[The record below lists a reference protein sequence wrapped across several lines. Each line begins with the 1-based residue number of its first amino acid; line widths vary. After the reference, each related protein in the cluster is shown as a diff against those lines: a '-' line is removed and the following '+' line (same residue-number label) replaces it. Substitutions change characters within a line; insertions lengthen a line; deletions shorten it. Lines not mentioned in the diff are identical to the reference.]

1 MVRQPVNT
9 PILTVLRAN
18 ADAAEVPESR
28 HHPQDAGREA
38 PMHGSHGTI
47 LPRFIA
53 SRSLGVPSVVT
64 LAIMLCVGSTAV
76 AQSAPSPQSAPPAS
90 AQQAPP
96 PSNPATPPPASPEA
110 TPPTPATGE
119 ASASPGQAA
128 PAAPTEESPA
138 LEAPV
143 AEPVEP
149 SVPVEQPPV
158 PTIEITPHGT
168 VTLQAQGMDI
178 VTLLE
183 LFSIKTQRN
192 IVASEGVKGKVT
204 VNLFDVPF
212 DAALQA
218 VLEVRGFASRQ
229 EGDFI
234 LVYTKKELAEIDAE
248 RRQMVSRVFSLEF
261 LGAQD
266 AEAFAKPLLSAKGTM
281 TVRGTVPRGMQ
292 PDFDDIGAD
301 DFALEAKL
309 LVFDFVENVDR
320 IAQLIE
326 KLDVAPKQV
335 RVECMVI
342 ETAIDDASAYGLD
355 IAAAGS
361 VDFGSVLNG
370 PESIVDSLIGGPD
383 DFEGAVYPDQSQS
396 GTVRNFQA
404 PPSTSPNFQVG
415 ILGNHVSAFLQILD
429 QVSDSN
435 VLARPSV
442 TCLNRQRARV
452 NVGERVA
459 YLSTTVND
467 NVSVQTVEFL
477 DVGIQLMFRPF
488 ITDDGMI
495 RLELSPSVSDYKLQT
510 LKYDGAD
517 YQVPNEF
524 KQEVKTNVRVRD
536 GQTVVLGGLFRETII
551 SNRRQTPYVSDIPV
565 LGDALTGQDDIVR
578 KSEILFLVTPTLM
591 GDEKA
596 SAEGRAALQFTE
608 SVRVGARQG
617 LLPFTREQLVFNHQ
631 IKAEEALRNGDAAKA
646 LHHAESAL
654 RQDSVLP
661 AMMRIREG
669 AAIAVPGGWR
679 EQMDLLLQDTAI
691 PQLHAQPSP
700 QQSAPSTAPTT
711 PANGGTP

>member
-1 MVRQPVNT
+1 
-9 PILTVLRAN
+9 
-18 ADAAEVPESR
+18 
-28 HHPQDAGREA
+28 
-38 PMHGSHGTI
+38 MHGTRRTTS
-47 LPRFIA
+47 PRFIA
-53 SRSLGVPSVVT
+53 SRTLGAPT
-64 LAIMLCVGSTAV
+64 MITAAIALGACLAVHA
-76 AQSAPSPQSAPPAS
+76 
-90 AQQAPP
+90 QAP
-96 PSNPATPPPASPEA
+96 AAA
-110 TPPTPATGE
+110 PTNTN
-119 ASASPGQAA
+119 QAA
-128 PAAPTEESPA
+128 PAGSAAPASGQQPAAPPAAAGQAGAGTPAPDAPQQPSPDAAAAQPAPTGQAQGSPT
-138 LEAPV
+138 LEAPADEP
-143 AEPVEP
+143 AEPA
-149 SVPVEQPPV
+149 PP

-234 LVYTKKELAEIDAE
+234 LVYTKKELAELDAA
-248 RRQMVSRVFSLEF
+248 RRQMVSRVFSLEY

-266 AEAFAKPLLSAKGTM
+266 AEAFAKPLMSEKGTM

-292 PDFDDIGAD
+292 PDFEDIGAD

-309 LVFDFVENVDR
+309 LVFDYVENVDR
-320 IAQLIE
+320 IAALIE

-335 RVECMVI
+335 RVECMVV

-361 VDFGSVLNG
+361 VDFGSVLDG

-383 DFEGAVYPDQSQS
+383 NFEGADYPDQSQS

-495 RLELSPSVSDYKLQT
+495 RLELSPSVSDYKLQNLT
-510 LKYDGAD
+510 YNGEE

-565 LGDALTGQDDIVR
+565 LGDALTGQDDIVK

-591 GDEKA
+591 GDEKS
-596 SAEGRAALQFTE
+596 SAEGRAALQFSE

-669 AAIAVPGGWR
+669 AAVGVPGGWR
-679 EQMDLLLQDTAI
+679 EQMDLILQDAAI
-691 PQLHAQPSP
+691 PQLHAEPP
-700 QQSAPSTAPTT
+700 QQPMPGTT
-711 PANGGTP
+711 PAPAKGATP

>member
-1 MVRQPVNT
+1 LNT
-9 PILTVLRAN
+9 PILTVRRAN

-28 HHPQDAGREA
+28 HRPQDAGREE
-38 PMHGSHGTI
+38 PMHGTRRTTS
-47 LPRFIA
+47 PRFIA
-53 SRSLGVPSVVT
+53 SRTQGAPTMITAAIVLSAC
-64 LAIMLCVGSTAV
+64 LAAH
-76 AQSAPSPQSAPPAS
+76 AQAPTAPPAANSNQVAPAGS
-90 AQQAPP
+90 APGA
-96 PSNPATPPPASPEA
+96 SGPPPA
-110 TPPTPATGE
+110 
-119 ASASPGQAA
+119 AA
-128 PAAPTEESPA
+128 PAGAPTQAPADQQQPSPDAAAAQPASMGAPTDSPA
-138 LEAPV
+138 LEAPG
-143 AEPVEP
+143 AEPSDP
-149 SVPVEQPPV
+149 APP

-234 LVYTKKELAEIDAE
+234 LVYTKKELADLDAAK
-248 RRQMVSRVFSLEF
+248 RQMVSRVFSLEF

-266 AEAFAKPLLSAKGTM
+266 AEAFAKPLLSEKGTM

-335 RVECMVI
+335 RVECMVV

-361 VDFGSVLNG
+361 VDFASVLDG

-383 DFEGAVYPDQSQS
+383 NFEGANYPDQSQS

-495 RLELSPSVSDYKLQT
+495 RLELSPSVSDYKLQNLT
-510 LKYDGAD
+510 YNGEE

-565 LGDALTGQDDIVR
+565 LGDALTGQDDIVK

-591 GDEKA
+591 GDEKS
-596 SAEGRAALQFTE
+596 SAEGRAALQFSE

-669 AAIAVPGGWR
+669 AAVGVPGGWR
-679 EQMDLLLQDTAI
+679 EQMDMILQDAAI
-691 PQLHAQPSP
+691 PQLHAEPP
-700 QQSAPSTAPTT
+700 QQPMPGTT
-711 PANGGTP
+711 PAPAKGATP

>member
-1 MVRQPVNT
+1 LTT
-9 PILTVLRAN
+9 PILTVRRAN

-28 HHPQDAGREA
+28 HRPQDAGREE
-38 PMHGSHGTI
+38 PMHGTRRTTS
-47 LPRFIA
+47 PRFIA
-53 SRSLGVPSVVT
+53 SRTLGAPT
-64 LAIMLCVGSTAV
+64 MITAAIALGACLAVHA
-76 AQSAPSPQSAPPAS
+76 
-90 AQQAPP
+90 QAP
-96 PSNPATPPPASPEA
+96 ATA
-110 TPPTPATGE
+110 PTNTN
-119 ASASPGQAA
+119 QAA
-128 PAAPTEESPA
+128 PAGSAAPAPGQQPAAAPAAAGQAGAATPAPDAPQQPSPDATAAQPAPTGQAQGSPT
-138 LEAPV
+138 LEAPADEP
-143 AEPVEP
+143 AEPA
-149 SVPVEQPPV
+149 PP

-234 LVYTKKELAEIDAE
+234 LVYTKKELAELDAA
-248 RRQMVSRVFSLEF
+248 RRQMVSRVFSLEY

-266 AEAFAKPLLSAKGTM
+266 AEAFAKPLMSEKGTM

-309 LVFDFVENVDR
+309 LVFDYVENVDR
-320 IAQLIE
+320 IAALIE
-326 KLDVAPKQV
+326 TLDVAPKQV
-335 RVECMVI
+335 RVECMVV

-361 VDFGSVLNG
+361 VDFGSVLDG

-383 DFEGAVYPDQSQS
+383 NFEGANYPDQSQS

-495 RLELSPSVSDYKLQT
+495 RLELSPSVSDYKLQNLT
-510 LKYDGAD
+510 YGGDE

-565 LGDALTGQDDIVR
+565 LGDALTGQDDIVK

-591 GDEKA
+591 GDEKS

-669 AAIAVPGGWR
+669 AAVGVPGGWR
-679 EQMDLLLQDTAI
+679 EQMDLILQDAAI
-691 PQLHAQPSP
+691 PQLHAEPP
-700 QQSAPSTAPTT
+700 QQSMPGAT
-711 PANGGTP
+711 PAPAKGATP

>member
-1 MVRQPVNT
+1 LNT
-9 PILTVLRAN
+9 PILTDRHAN

-28 HHPQDAGREA
+28 HRPQDAGREE
-38 PMHGSHGTI
+38 PMHGTRRTTS
-47 LPRFIA
+47 PRFIA
-53 SRSLGVPSVVT
+53 SRTHGAPAMITAAIVLSACCMAAHAQGGVGQP
-64 LAIMLCVGSTAV
+64 AG
-76 AQSAPSPQSAPPAS
+76 PAS
-90 AQQAPP
+90 
-96 PSNPATPPPASPEA
+96 
-110 TPPTPATGE
+110 
-119 ASASPGQAA
+119 QAA
-128 PAAPTEESPA
+128 PASQATPSQNPAASPAPPAAEQSPAAAATAPGTQDATSSGAAPAAQDSPA
-138 LEAPV
+138 LEAPA
-143 AEPVEP
+143 AEPAEAA
-149 SVPVEQPPV
+149 PP

-234 LVYTKKELAEIDAE
+234 LVYTKKELAELDAA

-266 AEAFAKPLLSAKGTM
+266 AEAFAKPLMSEKGTM

-335 RVECMVI
+335 RVECMVV

-361 VDFGSVLNG
+361 VDFASVLDG

-383 DFEGAVYPDQSQS
+383 NFEGADYPDQSQS

-495 RLELSPSVSDYKLQT
+495 RLELSPSVSDYKLQNLT
-510 LKYDGAD
+510 YNGEE

-565 LGDALTGQDDIVR
+565 LGDALTGQDDIVK

-591 GDEKA
+591 GDER
-596 SAEGRAALQFTE
+596 STAEGRAALQFTE

-669 AAIAVPGGWR
+669 AAVTVPGGWR
-679 EQMDLLLQDTAI
+679 EQMDLILQDTAI
-691 PQLHAQPSP
+691 PQLHAEPSP
-700 QQSAPSTAPTT
+700 QQFAPPAAPTT

>member
-1 MVRQPVNT
+1 
-9 PILTVLRAN
+9 
-18 ADAAEVPESR
+18 
-28 HHPQDAGREA
+28 
-38 PMHGSHGTI
+38 MHGTRRTTS
-47 LPRFIA
+47 PRFIA
-53 SRSLGVPSVVT
+53 SRTLGAPTMITAAIALGACLAVHAQVP
-64 LAIMLCVGSTAV
+64 AA
-76 AQSAPSPQSAPPAS
+76 APT
-90 AQQAPP
+90 
-96 PSNPATPPPASPEA
+96 NTN
-110 TPPTPATGE
+110 
-119 ASASPGQAA
+119 QAA
-128 PAAPTEESPA
+128 PAGSAAPAPGQQPAAAPAAAGQAGAATPAPDAPQQPSPDAAAAQPAPTGQAQGSPT
-138 LEAPV
+138 LEAPADEP
-143 AEPVEP
+143 AEPA
-149 SVPVEQPPV
+149 PP

-234 LVYTKKELAEIDAE
+234 LVYTKKELAELDAA
-248 RRQMVSRVFSLEF
+248 RRQMVSRVFSLEY

-266 AEAFAKPLLSAKGTM
+266 AEAFAKPLMSEKGTM

-292 PDFDDIGAD
+292 PDFEDIGAD

-309 LVFDFVENVDR
+309 LVFDYVENVDR
-320 IAQLIE
+320 IAALIE

-335 RVECMVI
+335 RVECMVV

-361 VDFGSVLNG
+361 VDFGSVLDG

-383 DFEGAVYPDQSQS
+383 NFEGADYPDQSQS

-495 RLELSPSVSDYKLQT
+495 RLELSPSVSDYKLQNLT
-510 LKYDGAD
+510 YNGEE

-565 LGDALTGQDDIVR
+565 LGDALTGQDDIVK

-591 GDEKA
+591 GDEKS
-596 SAEGRAALQFTE
+596 SAEGRAALQFSE

-669 AAIAVPGGWR
+669 AAVGVPGGWR
-679 EQMDLLLQDTAI
+679 EQMDMILQDAAI
-691 PQLHAQPSP
+691 PQLHAEPP
-700 QQSAPSTAPTT
+700 QQPMPGTT
-711 PANGGTP
+711 PAPAKGATP

>member
-1 MVRQPVNT
+1 
-9 PILTVLRAN
+9 
-18 ADAAEVPESR
+18 
-28 HHPQDAGREA
+28 
-38 PMHGSHGTI
+38 MHGTRRTTS
-47 LPRFIA
+47 PRFIA
-53 SRSLGVPSVVT
+53 TREQGAPAVIT
-64 LAIMLCVGSTAV
+64 AAIVLSACCFA
-76 AQSAPSPQSAPPAS
+76 AQAHGAAAPSPAAQGAPGTQVPPVAPAPPSTAPTTPDAPPA
-90 AQQAPP
+90 
-96 PSNPATPPPASPEA
+96 
-110 TPPTPATGE
+110 
-119 ASASPGQAA
+119 AA
-128 PAAPTEESPA
+128 PGAAPTQESPA
-138 LEAPV
+138 LEAPAAES
-143 AEPVEP
+143 AEPATP
-149 SVPVEQPPV
+149 

-234 LVYTKKELAEIDAE
+234 LVYTKKELAELDAA

-266 AEAFAKPLLSAKGTM
+266 AEAFAKPLLSEKGTM

-335 RVECMVI
+335 RVECMVV

-361 VDFGSVLNG
+361 VDFGSVLDG

-383 DFEGAVYPDQSQS
+383 NFEGANYPDQSQS

-495 RLELSPSVSDYKLQT
+495 RLELSPSVSDYKLQ
-510 LKYDGAD
+510 
-517 YQVPNEF
+517 N
-524 KQEVKTNVRVRD
+524 
-536 GQTVVLGGLFRETII
+536 
-551 SNRRQTPYVSDIPV
+551 
-565 LGDALTGQDDIVR
+565 LT
-578 KSEILFLVTPTLM
+578 
-591 GDEKA
+591 
-596 SAEGRAALQFTE
+596 
-608 SVRVGARQG
+608 
-617 LLPFTREQLVFNHQ
+617 
-631 IKAEEALRNGDAAKA
+631 
-646 LHHAESAL
+646 
-654 RQDSVLP
+654 
-661 AMMRIREG
+661 
-669 AAIAVPGGWR
+669 
-679 EQMDLLLQDTAI
+679 
-691 PQLHAQPSP
+691 
-700 QQSAPSTAPTT
+700 
-711 PANGGTP
+711 

>member
-1 MVRQPVNT
+1 LTT
-9 PILTVLRAN
+9 PILTVRRAN

-28 HHPQDAGREA
+28 HRPQDAGREE
-38 PMHGSHGTI
+38 PMHGTRRTTS
-47 LPRFIA
+47 PRFIA
-53 SRSLGVPSVVT
+53 SRTLGAPT
-64 LAIMLCVGSTAV
+64 MITAAIALGACLAVHA
-76 AQSAPSPQSAPPAS
+76 
-90 AQQAPP
+90 QAP
-96 PSNPATPPPASPEA
+96 AAA
-110 TPPTPATGE
+110 PTNTN
-119 ASASPGQAA
+119 QAA
-128 PAAPTEESPA
+128 PAGSAAPASGQQPAAPPAAAGQAGAGTPAPDAPQQPSPDAAAAQPAPTGQAQGSPT
-138 LEAPV
+138 LEAPADEP
-143 AEPVEP
+143 AEPA
-149 SVPVEQPPV
+149 PP

-234 LVYTKKELAEIDAE
+234 LVYTKKELAELDAA
-248 RRQMVSRVFSLEF
+248 RRQMVSRVFSLEY

-266 AEAFAKPLLSAKGTM
+266 AEAFAKPLMSEKGTM

-292 PDFDDIGAD
+292 PDFEDIGAD

-309 LVFDFVENVDR
+309 LVFDYVENVDR
-320 IAQLIE
+320 IAALIE

-335 RVECMVI
+335 RVECMVV

-361 VDFGSVLNG
+361 VDFGSVLDG

-383 DFEGAVYPDQSQS
+383 NFEGADYPDQSQS

-495 RLELSPSVSDYKLQT
+495 RLELSPSVSDYKLQNLT
-510 LKYDGAD
+510 YNGEE

-565 LGDALTGQDDIVR
+565 LGDALTGQDDIVK

-591 GDEKA
+591 GDEKS

-669 AAIAVPGGWR
+669 AAVGVPGGWR
-679 EQMDLLLQDTAI
+679 EQMDLILQDAAI
-691 PQLHAQPSP
+691 PQLHAEPP
-700 QQSAPSTAPTT
+700 QQPMPGTT
-711 PANGGTP
+711 PAPAKGATP

>member
-1 MVRQPVNT
+1 
-9 PILTVLRAN
+9 
-18 ADAAEVPESR
+18 
-28 HHPQDAGREA
+28 
-38 PMHGSHGTI
+38 MHGTRRTTS
-47 LPRFIA
+47 PRFIA
-53 SRSLGVPSVVT
+53 SRTLGAPT
-64 LAIMLCVGSTAV
+64 MITAAIALGACLAVH
-76 AQSAPSPQSAPPAS
+76 AQV
-90 AQQAPP
+90 
-96 PSNPATPPPASPEA
+96 PATA
-110 TPPTPATGE
+110 PTNTN
-119 ASASPGQAA
+119 QAA
-128 PAAPTEESPA
+128 PAGSAAPAPGQQPAAPPAAAGQAGAGTPAPDAPQQPSPDAAAAQPAPTGQAQGSPT
-138 LEAPV
+138 LEAPADEP
-143 AEPVEP
+143 AEPA
-149 SVPVEQPPV
+149 PP

-234 LVYTKKELAEIDAE
+234 LVYTKKELAELDAA
-248 RRQMVSRVFSLEF
+248 RRQMVSRVFSLEY

-266 AEAFAKPLLSAKGTM
+266 AEAFAKPLMSEKGTM

-292 PDFDDIGAD
+292 PDFEDIGAD

-309 LVFDFVENVDR
+309 LVFDYVENVDR
-320 IAQLIE
+320 IAALIE

-335 RVECMVI
+335 RVECMVV

-361 VDFGSVLNG
+361 VDFGSVLDG

-383 DFEGAVYPDQSQS
+383 NFEGADYPDQSQS

-495 RLELSPSVSDYKLQT
+495 RLELSPSVSDYKLQNLT
-510 LKYDGAD
+510 YNGEE

-565 LGDALTGQDDIVR
+565 LGDALTGQDDIVK

-591 GDEKA
+591 GDEKS
-596 SAEGRAALQFTE
+596 SAEGRAALQFSE

-669 AAIAVPGGWR
+669 AAVGVPGGWR
-679 EQMDLLLQDTAI
+679 EQMDLILQDAAI
-691 PQLHAQPSP
+691 PQLHAEPP
-700 QQSAPSTAPTT
+700 QQPMPGTT
-711 PANGGTP
+711 PAPAKGATP

>member
-1 MVRQPVNT
+1 MQ
-9 PILTVLRAN
+9 
-18 ADAAEVPESR
+18 E
-28 HHPQDAGREA
+28 
-38 PMHGSHGTI
+38 
-47 LPRFIA
+47 
-53 SRSLGVPSVVT
+53 
-64 LAIMLCVGSTAV
+64 
-76 AQSAPSPQSAPPAS
+76 
-90 AQQAPP
+90 
-96 PSNPATPPPASPEA
+96 
-110 TPPTPATGE
+110 
-119 ASASPGQAA
+119 SPGLEA
-128 PAAPTEESPA
+128 PAAEPDEPT
-138 LEAPV
+138 
-143 AEPVEP
+143 
-149 SVPVEQPPV
+149 PP

-168 VTLQAQGMDI
+168 VTLQAQGMEI

-192 IVASEGVKGKVT
+192 IVASEGVRGKVT

-234 LVYTKKELAEIDAE
+234 LVYTKKELAELDAA

-261 LGAQD
+261 LGPQD
-266 AEAFAKPLLSAKGTM
+266 AEAFARPLLSEKGTL

-309 LVFDFVENVDR
+309 LVFDFVENADR
-320 IAQLIE
+320 IAQLIK

-335 RVECMVI
+335 RVECMVV
-342 ETAIDDASAYGLD
+342 ETAISDASAYGLD

-361 VDFGSVLNG
+361 VDFASVLNG
-370 PESIVDSLIGGPD
+370 PESIVDSLITGPD
-383 DFEGAVYPDQSQS
+383 NFEDSNYPDQSQS
-396 GTVRNFQA
+396 GTIRNFEA
-404 PPSTSPNFQVG
+404 PPRTSPNFQVG

-429 QVSDSN
+429 QVTDSN
-435 VLARPSV
+435 VIARPSV

-495 RLELSPSVSDYKLQT
+495 RLELSPSLSEYKLQN
-510 LKYDGAD
+510 LKYNGKE

-565 LGDALTGQDDIVR
+565 LGDALAGQDDVVV

-591 GDEKA
+591 GDEK
-596 SAEGRAALQFTE
+596 STAEGRAALQFTE
-608 SVRVGARQG
+608 FVRVGARQG

-631 IKAEEALRNGDAAKA
+631 IKALQAVRNGDTAKA
-646 LHHAESAL
+646 MHHAESAL

-661 AMMRIREG
+661 AMMKIRED
-669 AAIAVPGGWR
+669 AAGTTPGGFR
-679 EQMDLLLQDTAI
+679 EQLDVLLLDTAI
-691 PQLHAQPSP
+691 PQSHAAPSP
-700 QQSAPSTAPTT
+700 QQYAPSAAPTN
-711 PANGGTP
+711 PANGATP

>member
-1 MVRQPVNT
+1 
-9 PILTVLRAN
+9 
-18 ADAAEVPESR
+18 
-28 HHPQDAGREA
+28 
-38 PMHGSHGTI
+38 
-47 LPRFIA
+47 
-53 SRSLGVPSVVT
+53 
-64 LAIMLCVGSTAV
+64 
-76 AQSAPSPQSAPPAS
+76 
-90 AQQAPP
+90 
-96 PSNPATPPPASPEA
+96 
-110 TPPTPATGE
+110 
-119 ASASPGQAA
+119 
-128 PAAPTEESPA
+128 
-138 LEAPV
+138 
-143 AEPVEP
+143 
-149 SVPVEQPPV
+149 
-158 PTIEITPHGT
+158 
-168 VTLQAQGMDI
+168 MDI

-234 LVYTKKELAEIDAE
+234 LVYTKKELAELDAA

-266 AEAFAKPLLSAKGTM
+266 AEAFAKPLLSEKGTV
-281 TVRGTVPRGMQ
+281 TVRGTVSRGMK

-361 VDFGSVLNG
+361 VDFGSVLDG

-383 DFEGAVYPDQSQS
+383 NFEGANYPDQSQS

-452 NVGERVA
+452 NVGERVG

-467 NVSVQTVEFL
+467 NVTVQNVEFL
-477 DVGIQLMFRPF
+477 DIGIELMFRPF

-495 RLELSPSVSDYKLQT
+495 RLELSPSISDYKLET
-510 LKYDGAD
+510 LQYGQFK

-524 KQEVKTNVRVRD
+524 TQEVKTNVRVRD

-565 LGDALTGQDDIVR
+565 LGDALTGQDDIV
-578 KSEILFLVTPTLM
+578 KKLEILFLVTPTLM
-591 GDEKA
+591 GDEKS

-669 AAIAVPGGWR
+669 AAVTVPGGWR

-691 PQLHAQPSP
+691 PQLHAEPSP
-700 QQSAPSTAPTT
+700 QQFAPPAAPTT
-711 PANGGTP
+711 PTNGGTR

>member
-1 MVRQPVNT
+1 LNT
-9 PILTVLRAN
+9 PSLTVRRAN

-28 HHPQDAGREA
+28 HRPQDAGREE
-38 PMHGSHGTI
+38 PMHGTRRTTS
-47 LPRFIA
+47 PRFIA
-53 SRSLGVPSVVT
+53 SRTQGAPTMITAAIAWSICAAVQAQVP
-64 LAIMLCVGSTAV
+64 AAPQPP
-76 AQSAPSPQSAPPAS
+76 AQQQPAQQQPSPDAAAQPAS
-90 AQQAPP
+90 TG
-96 PSNPATPPPASPEA
+96 SSTDSPTLE
-110 TPPTPATGE
+110 
-119 ASASPGQAA
+119 A
-128 PAAPTEESPA
+128 PAAEPA
-138 LEAPV
+138 EA
-143 AEPVEP
+143 A
-149 SVPVEQPPV
+149 PP

-234 LVYTKKELAEIDAE
+234 LVYTKKELAELDAAK
-248 RRQMVSRVFSLEF
+248 RQMVSRVFSLEF

-266 AEAFAKPLLSAKGTM
+266 AEAFAKPLLSDKGTM

-335 RVECMVI
+335 RVECMVV

-370 PESIVDSLIGGPD
+370 PESIVD
-383 DFEGAVYPDQSQS
+383 FEGANYPDQAQS

-495 RLELSPSVSDYKLQT
+495 RLELSPSVSDYKLQNLT
-510 LKYDGAD
+510 YNGEE

-565 LGDALTGQDDIVR
+565 LGDALTGQDDIVK

-591 GDEKA
+591 GDEKS
-596 SAEGRAALQFTE
+596 SAEGRAALQFSE

-669 AAIAVPGGWR
+669 AAVTAPGGWR

-691 PQLHAQPSP
+691 PQLHAEPSA
-700 QQSAPSTAPTT
+700 QQFAPSAPTAPTT
-711 PANGGTP
+711 PSTPSTPTNGGTP

>member
-1 MVRQPVNT
+1 
-9 PILTVLRAN
+9 
-18 ADAAEVPESR
+18 
-28 HHPQDAGREA
+28 
-38 PMHGSHGTI
+38 MHGTRRTTS
-47 LPRFIA
+47 PRFIA
-53 SRSLGVPSVVT
+53 SRSLGVPSIVT
-64 LAIMLCVGSTAV
+64 LAFALAAV
-76 AQSAPSPQSAPPAS
+76 HGAARAQVPAASSPQAAPPAAAPSPAGPAPAQGAAPPA
-90 AQQAPP
+90 APVAP
-96 PSNPATPPPASPEA
+96 NATTAPATAEA
-110 TPPTPATGE
+110 GA
-119 ASASPGQAA
+119 AAA
-128 PAAPTEESPA
+128 PGTAPTQESPA
-138 LEAPV
+138 LEAPA
-143 AEPVEP
+143 AEPAEP
-149 SVPVEQPPV
+149 APP

-234 LVYTKKELAEIDAE
+234 LVYTKKELAELDAA

-266 AEAFAKPLLSAKGTM
+266 AEAFAKPLLSEKGTM

-292 PDFDDIGAD
+292 PDFDDFGAD

-335 RVECMVI
+335 RVECMVV

-361 VDFGSVLNG
+361 VDFASVLNG
-370 PESIVDSLIGGPD
+370 PESIVDSLVGGPD
-383 DFEGAVYPDQSQS
+383 GFDGANYPEDAQS

-495 RLELSPSVSDYKLQT
+495 RLELSPSVSDYKLQNLT
-510 LKYDGAD
+510 YNGEE

-591 GDEKA
+591 GDEKS
-596 SAEGRAALQFTE
+596 SAEGRAALQFSE

-631 IKAEEALRNGDAAKA
+631 VKAEEALRNGDAAKA

-669 AAIAVPGGWR
+669 AAVTVPGGWR

-691 PQLHAQPSP
+691 PQLHAEPSP
-700 QQSAPSTAPTT
+700 QQFAPPAAPTT
-711 PANGGTP
+711 PVNGGTR

>member
-1 MVRQPVNT
+1 
-9 PILTVLRAN
+9 
-18 ADAAEVPESR
+18 
-28 HHPQDAGREA
+28 
-38 PMHGSHGTI
+38 MHGTRRTTS
-47 LPRFIA
+47 PRFIA
-53 SRSLGVPSVVT
+53 SRTLGAPT
-64 LAIMLCVGSTAV
+64 MITAAIALGACLAVHA
-76 AQSAPSPQSAPPAS
+76 
-90 AQQAPP
+90 QAP
-96 PSNPATPPPASPEA
+96 AAA
-110 TPPTPATGE
+110 PTNTN
-119 ASASPGQAA
+119 QAA
-128 PAAPTEESPA
+128 PAGSAAPASGQQPAAPPAAAGQAGAGTPAPDAPQQPSPDAAAAQPAPTGQAQGSPT
-138 LEAPV
+138 LEAPADEP
-143 AEPVEP
+143 AEPA
-149 SVPVEQPPV
+149 PP

-234 LVYTKKELAEIDAE
+234 LVYTKKELAELDAA

-266 AEAFAKPLLSAKGTM
+266 AEAFAKPLMSEKGTM

-292 PDFDDIGAD
+292 PDFEDIGAD

-309 LVFDFVENVDR
+309 LVFDYVENVDR
-320 IAQLIE
+320 IAALIE

-335 RVECMVI
+335 RVECMVV

-361 VDFGSVLNG
+361 VDFGSVLDG

-383 DFEGAVYPDQSQS
+383 NFEGADYPDQSQS

-495 RLELSPSVSDYKLQT
+495 RLELSPSVSDYKLQNLT
-510 LKYDGAD
+510 YNGEE

-565 LGDALTGQDDIVR
+565 LGDALTGQDDIVK

-591 GDEKA
+591 GDEKS

-669 AAIAVPGGWR
+669 AAVGVPGGWR
-679 EQMDLLLQDTAI
+679 EQMDLILQDAAI
-691 PQLHAQPSP
+691 PQLHAEPP
-700 QQSAPSTAPTT
+700 QQPMPGTT
-711 PANGGTP
+711 PAPAKGATP

>member
-1 MVRQPVNT
+1 
-9 PILTVLRAN
+9 
-18 ADAAEVPESR
+18 
-28 HHPQDAGREA
+28 
-38 PMHGSHGTI
+38 MHGTRRTTS
-47 LPRFIA
+47 PRFIA
-53 SRSLGVPSVVT
+53 SRSLGVPSIVT
-64 LAIMLCVGSTAV
+64 LAFALAAV
-76 AQSAPSPQSAPPAS
+76 HGAARAQVPAASSPQAAPPAAAPSPAGPAPAQGAAPPA
-90 AQQAPP
+90 APVAP
-96 PSNPATPPPASPEA
+96 NATTAPATAEA
-110 TPPTPATGE
+110 GA
-119 ASASPGQAA
+119 AAA
-128 PAAPTEESPA
+128 PGTAPTQESPA
-138 LEAPV
+138 LEAPA
-143 AEPVEP
+143 AEPAEP
-149 SVPVEQPPV
+149 APP

-234 LVYTKKELAEIDAE
+234 LVYTKKELAELDAA

-266 AEAFAKPLLSAKGTM
+266 AEAFAKPLLSEKGTM

-292 PDFDDIGAD
+292 PDFDDFGAD

-335 RVECMVI
+335 RVECMVV

-361 VDFGSVLNG
+361 VDFASVLNG
-370 PESIVDSLIGGPD
+370 PESIVDSLVGGPD
-383 DFEGAVYPDQSQS
+383 GFDGANYPEDAQS

-459 YLSTTVND
+459 YLSTTINQ
-467 NVSVQTVEFL
+467 NVSIQTVEFL

-495 RLELSPSVSDYKLQT
+495 RLELSPSVSDYKLET
-510 LKYDGAD
+510 LKYDDKD

-565 LGDALTGQDDIVR
+565 LGDALTGQDDIVK

-591 GDEKA
+591 GDEKS
-596 SAEGRAALQFTE
+596 SA
-608 SVRVGARQG
+608 
-617 LLPFTREQLVFNHQ
+617 
-631 IKAEEALRNGDAAKA
+631 
-646 LHHAESAL
+646 
-654 RQDSVLP
+654 
-661 AMMRIREG
+661 
-669 AAIAVPGGWR
+669 
-679 EQMDLLLQDTAI
+679 
-691 PQLHAQPSP
+691 
-700 QQSAPSTAPTT
+700 
-711 PANGGTP
+711 

>member
-1 MVRQPVNT
+1 M
-9 PILTVLRAN
+9 
-18 ADAAEVPESR
+18 
-28 HHPQDAGREA
+28 
-38 PMHGSHGTI
+38 
-47 LPRFIA
+47 
-53 SRSLGVPSVVT
+53 
-64 LAIMLCVGSTAV
+64 
-76 AQSAPSPQSAPPAS
+76 
-90 AQQAPP
+90 
-96 PSNPATPPPASPEA
+96 
-110 TPPTPATGE
+110 
-119 ASASPGQAA
+119 
-128 PAAPTEESPA
+128 
-138 LEAPV
+138 
-143 AEPVEP
+143 
-149 SVPVEQPPV
+149 
-158 PTIEITPHGT
+158 IEITPHGT

-234 LVYTKKELAEIDAE
+234 LVYTKKELAELDAA

-261 LGAQD
+261 LGAAD
-266 AEAFAKPLLSAKGTM
+266 AEAFAKPLISEKGSM

-320 IAQLIE
+320 IGQLIE

-335 RVECMVI
+335 RVECMVV

-361 VDFGSVLNG
+361 VDFASVLNG
-370 PESIVDSLIGGPD
+370 PESIVDSLISGPD
-383 DFEGAVYPDQSQS
+383 DFEGANYPDQAQS

-495 RLELSPSVSDYKLQT
+495 RLELSPSVSDYKLQNLT
-510 LKYDGAD
+510 YNGEE

-565 LGDALTGQDDIVR
+565 LGDALTGQDDIVK

-591 GDEKA
+591 GDEK
-596 SAEGRAALQFTE
+596 STAEGRAALQFSE

-617 LLPFTREQLVFNHQ
+617 LLPFTREQLVWNHQ
-631 IKAEEALRNGDAAKA
+631 IKAEQALRNGDAAKA
-646 LHHAESAL
+646 LHYAESAL

-669 AAIAVPGGWR
+669 AAVTVPGGWR
-679 EQMDLLLQDTAI
+679 EQMDLILQDTAI

-700 QQSAPSTAPTT
+700 QQFAPQAVPAPTLHTPATPTPAAVAPTT

>member
-1 MVRQPVNT
+1 LTT
-9 PILTVLRAN
+9 PILTVRRAN

-28 HHPQDAGREA
+28 HRPQDAGREE
-38 PMHGSHGTI
+38 PMHGTRRTTS
-47 LPRFIA
+47 PRFIA
-53 SRSLGVPSVVT
+53 SRTLGAPTMITAAIALGACLAVHAQVP
-64 LAIMLCVGSTAV
+64 AA
-76 AQSAPSPQSAPPAS
+76 APT
-90 AQQAPP
+90 
-96 PSNPATPPPASPEA
+96 NTN
-110 TPPTPATGE
+110 
-119 ASASPGQAA
+119 QAA
-128 PAAPTEESPA
+128 PAGSAAPAPGQQPAAAPAAAGQAGAATPAPDAPQQPSPDAAAAQPAPTGQAQGSPT
-138 LEAPV
+138 LEAPADEP
-143 AEPVEP
+143 AEPA
-149 SVPVEQPPV
+149 PP

-234 LVYTKKELAEIDAE
+234 LVYTKKELAELDAA
-248 RRQMVSRVFSLEF
+248 RRQMVSRVFSLEY

-266 AEAFAKPLLSAKGTM
+266 AEAFAKPLMSEKGTM

-309 LVFDFVENVDR
+309 LVFDYVENVDR
-320 IAQLIE
+320 IAALIE

-335 RVECMVI
+335 RVECMVV

-361 VDFGSVLNG
+361 VDFGSVLDG

-383 DFEGAVYPDQSQS
+383 NFEGANYPDQSQS

-495 RLELSPSVSDYKLQT
+495 RLELSPSVSDYKLQNLT
-510 LKYDGAD
+510 YNGEE

-565 LGDALTGQDDIVR
+565 LGDALTGQDDIVK

-591 GDEKA
+591 GDEKS

-669 AAIAVPGGWR
+669 AAVGVPGGWR
-679 EQMDLLLQDTAI
+679 EQMDMILQDAAI
-691 PQLHAQPSP
+691 PQLHAEPP
-700 QQSAPSTAPTT
+700 QQSMPGAT
-711 PANGGTP
+711 PAPAKGATP

>member
-1 MVRQPVNT
+1 
-9 PILTVLRAN
+9 
-18 ADAAEVPESR
+18 
-28 HHPQDAGREA
+28 
-38 PMHGSHGTI
+38 MHGTRRTTS
-47 LPRFIA
+47 PRFIA
-53 SRSLGVPSVVT
+53 SRTLGAPTMITAAIALGACLAVHAQVP
-64 LAIMLCVGSTAV
+64 AA
-76 AQSAPSPQSAPPAS
+76 APA
-90 AQQAPP
+90 
-96 PSNPATPPPASPEA
+96 NTN
-110 TPPTPATGE
+110 
-119 ASASPGQAA
+119 QAA
-128 PAAPTEESPA
+128 PAGSAAPASGQQPAAAPAAAGQAGAATPAPDAPQQPSPDAAAAQPAPTGQTQGSPT
-138 LEAPV
+138 LEAPADEP
-143 AEPVEP
+143 AEPA
-149 SVPVEQPPV
+149 PP

-234 LVYTKKELAEIDAE
+234 LVYTKKELAELDAA

-266 AEAFAKPLLSAKGTM
+266 AEAFAKPLMSEKGTM

-309 LVFDFVENVDR
+309 LVFDYVENVDR
-320 IAQLIE
+320 IATLIE

-335 RVECMVI
+335 RVECMVV

-361 VDFGSVLNG
+361 VDFGSVLDG

-383 DFEGAVYPDQSQS
+383 NFEGADYPDQSQS

-495 RLELSPSVSDYKLQT
+495 RLELSPSVSDYKLQNLT
-510 LKYDGAD
+510 YNGEE

-565 LGDALTGQDDIVR
+565 LGDALTGQDDIVK

-591 GDEKA
+591 GDEKS

-669 AAIAVPGGWR
+669 AAVGVPGGWR
-679 EQMDLLLQDTAI
+679 EQMDMILQDAAI
-691 PQLHAQPSP
+691 PQLHAEPP
-700 QQSAPSTAPTT
+700 QQPMPGTT
-711 PANGGTP
+711 PAPAKGATP

>member
-1 MVRQPVNT
+1 LNT
-9 PILTVLRAN
+9 PILTVRRAN

-28 HHPQDAGREA
+28 HRPQDAGREE
-38 PMHGSHGTI
+38 PMHGTRRTTS
-47 LPRFIA
+47 PRFIA
-53 SRSLGVPSVVT
+53 SRTLGVPT
-64 LAIMLCVGSTAV
+64 MITAAIAWSICAAV
-76 AQSAPSPQSAPPAS
+76 QAQVPAAPQPPAQQQPAQQQPSPDAAAQPAS
-90 AQQAPP
+90 TG
-96 PSNPATPPPASPEA
+96 SSTDSPTLE
-110 TPPTPATGE
+110 
-119 ASASPGQAA
+119 A
-128 PAAPTEESPA
+128 PAAEPA
-138 LEAPV
+138 EA
-143 AEPVEP
+143 A
-149 SVPVEQPPV
+149 PP

-234 LVYTKKELAEIDAE
+234 LVYTKKELAELDAAK
-248 RRQMVSRVFSLEF
+248 RQMVSRVFSLEF

-266 AEAFAKPLLSAKGTM
+266 AEAFAKPLLSDKGTM

-335 RVECMVI
+335 RVECMVV

-361 VDFGSVLNG
+361 VDFASVLDG

-383 DFEGAVYPDQSQS
+383 NFEGANYPDQAQS

-495 RLELSPSVSDYKLQT
+495 RLELSPSVSDYKLQNLT
-510 LKYDGAD
+510 YNGEE

-565 LGDALTGQDDIVR
+565 LGDALTGQDDIVK

-591 GDEKA
+591 GDEKS
-596 SAEGRAALQFTE
+596 SAEGRAALQFSE

-669 AAIAVPGGWR
+669 AAVTAPGGWR

-691 PQLHAQPSP
+691 PQLHAEPSA
-700 QQSAPSTAPTT
+700 QQFAPSAPTT
-711 PANGGTP
+711 PTTPSTPTNGGTP

>member
-1 MVRQPVNT
+1 
-9 PILTVLRAN
+9 
-18 ADAAEVPESR
+18 
-28 HHPQDAGREA
+28 
-38 PMHGSHGTI
+38 MHGTRRTTS
-47 LPRFIA
+47 PRFIA
-53 SRSLGVPSVVT
+53 SRTLGAPTMITAAIALSAC
-64 LAIMLCVGSTAV
+64 LAAH
-76 AQSAPSPQSAPPAS
+76 A
-90 AQQAPP
+90 QAPAAAAA
-96 PSNPATPPPASPEA
+96 NTN
-110 TPPTPATGE
+110 
-119 ASASPGQAA
+119 QAA
-128 PAAPTEESPA
+128 PAGSAAPASGQQPAAAPVGAAQAGAVTPAPPAQQQPAPDAAAQPASTGASTDSPA
-138 LEAPV
+138 LEAPA
-143 AEPVEP
+143 AEPAEP
-149 SVPVEQPPV
+149 APP

-234 LVYTKKELAEIDAE
+234 LVYTKKELAELDAAK
-248 RRQMVSRVFSLEF
+248 RQMVSRVFSLEF

-266 AEAFAKPLLSAKGTM
+266 AEAFAKPLLSDKGTM

-320 IAQLIE
+320 IASLIE
-326 KLDVAPKQV
+326 TLDVAPKQV
-335 RVECMVI
+335 RVECMVV

-383 DFEGAVYPDQSQS
+383 DFEGANYPDQAQS

-495 RLELSPSVSDYKLQT
+495 RLELS
-510 LKYDGAD
+510 
-517 YQVPNEF
+517 
-524 KQEVKTNVRVRD
+524 
-536 GQTVVLGGLFRETII
+536 
-551 SNRRQTPYVSDIPV
+551 
-565 LGDALTGQDDIVR
+565 
-578 KSEILFLVTPTLM
+578 
-591 GDEKA
+591 
-596 SAEGRAALQFTE
+596 
-608 SVRVGARQG
+608 
-617 LLPFTREQLVFNHQ
+617 
-631 IKAEEALRNGDAAKA
+631 
-646 LHHAESAL
+646 
-654 RQDSVLP
+654 
-661 AMMRIREG
+661 
-669 AAIAVPGGWR
+669 
-679 EQMDLLLQDTAI
+679 
-691 PQLHAQPSP
+691 
-700 QQSAPSTAPTT
+700 
-711 PANGGTP
+711 

>member
-1 MVRQPVNT
+1 VP
-9 PILTVLRAN
+9 
-18 ADAAEVPESR
+18 AAGS
-28 HHPQDAGREA
+28 PQAA
-38 PMHGSHGTI
+38 P
-47 LPRFIA
+47 PA
-53 SRSLGVPSVVT
+53 
-64 LAIMLCVGSTAV
+64 A
-76 AQSAPSPQSAPPAS
+76 APSPAGPAPAQGAAPPA
-90 AQQAPP
+90 APVAP
-96 PSNPATPPPASPEA
+96 NATTAPATAEA
-110 TPPTPATGE
+110 GA
-119 ASASPGQAA
+119 AAA
-128 PAAPTEESPA
+128 PGTAATQESPA
-138 LEAPV
+138 LEAPA
-143 AEPVEP
+143 AEPAEP
-149 SVPVEQPPV
+149 TPP

-234 LVYTKKELAEIDAE
+234 LVYTKKELAELDAA

-266 AEAFAKPLLSAKGTM
+266 AEAFAKPLLSEKGTM

-292 PDFDDIGAD
+292 PDFDDFGAD

-335 RVECMVI
+335 RVECMVV

-361 VDFGSVLNG
+361 VDFASVLNG
-370 PESIVDSLIGGPD
+370 PESIVDSLVGGPD
-383 DFEGAVYPDQSQS
+383 GFDGANYPEDAQS

-459 YLSTTVND
+459 YLSTTINQ
-467 NVSVQTVEFL
+467 NVSIQTVEFL

-495 RLELSPSVSDYKLQT
+495 RLELSPSVSDYKLET
-510 LKYDGAD
+510 LKYDDKD

-565 LGDALTGQDDIVR
+565 LGDALTGQDDIVK

-591 GDEKA
+591 GDEKS
-596 SAEGRAALQFTE
+596 SAEGRAALQFSE

-631 IKAEEALRNGDAAKA
+631 VKAEEALRNGDAAKA

-669 AAIAVPGGWR
+669 AAVTVPGGWR

-691 PQLHAQPSP
+691 PQLHAEPSP
-700 QQSAPSTAPTT
+700 QQFAPPAAPTT
-711 PANGGTP
+711 PVNGGTR

>member
-1 MVRQPVNT
+1 
-9 PILTVLRAN
+9 
-18 ADAAEVPESR
+18 
-28 HHPQDAGREA
+28 
-38 PMHGSHGTI
+38 MHGTRRTTS
-47 LPRFIA
+47 PRFIA
-53 SRSLGVPSVVT
+53 SRTLGAPTMITAAIALGACLAVHAQVP
-64 LAIMLCVGSTAV
+64 AA
-76 AQSAPSPQSAPPAS
+76 APA
-90 AQQAPP
+90 
-96 PSNPATPPPASPEA
+96 NTN
-110 TPPTPATGE
+110 
-119 ASASPGQAA
+119 QAA
-128 PAAPTEESPA
+128 PAGSAAPASGQQPAAAPAAAGQAGAATPAPDAPQQPSPDAAAAQPAPTGQTQGSPT
-138 LEAPV
+138 LEAPADEP
-143 AEPVEP
+143 AEPA
-149 SVPVEQPPV
+149 PP

-234 LVYTKKELAEIDAE
+234 LVYTKKELAELDAA

-266 AEAFAKPLLSAKGTM
+266 AEAFAKPLMSEKGTM

-292 PDFDDIGAD
+292 PDFEDIGAD

-309 LVFDFVENVDR
+309 LVFDYVENVDR
-320 IAQLIE
+320 IAALIE

-335 RVECMVI
+335 RVECMVV

-361 VDFGSVLNG
+361 VDFGSVLDG

-383 DFEGAVYPDQSQS
+383 NFEGANYPDQSQS

-495 RLELSPSVSDYKLQT
+495 RLELSPSVSDYKLQNLT
-510 LKYDGAD
+510 YNDLL

-565 LGDALTGQDDIVR
+565 LGDALTGQDDIVK

-591 GDEKA
+591 GDEKS
-596 SAEGRAALQFTE
+596 SAEGRAALQFSE

-669 AAIAVPGGWR
+669 AAVGVPGGWR
-679 EQMDLLLQDTAI
+679 EQMDMILQDAAI
-691 PQLHAQPSP
+691 PQLHAEPP
-700 QQSAPSTAPTT
+700 QQPMPGTT
-711 PANGGTP
+711 PAPAKGATP

>member
-1 MVRQPVNT
+1 
-9 PILTVLRAN
+9 
-18 ADAAEVPESR
+18 
-28 HHPQDAGREA
+28 
-38 PMHGSHGTI
+38 MHGTRRTTS
-47 LPRFIA
+47 PRFIA
-53 SRSLGVPSVVT
+53 SRTLGAPT
-64 LAIMLCVGSTAV
+64 MITAAIALGACLAVHA
-76 AQSAPSPQSAPPAS
+76 
-90 AQQAPP
+90 QAP
-96 PSNPATPPPASPEA
+96 ATA
-110 TPPTPATGE
+110 PTNTN
-119 ASASPGQAA
+119 QAA
-128 PAAPTEESPA
+128 PAGSAAPAPGQQPAAAPAAAGQAGAATPAPDAPQQPSPDATAAQPAPTGQAQGSPT
-138 LEAPV
+138 LEAPADEP
-143 AEPVEP
+143 AEPA
-149 SVPVEQPPV
+149 PP

-234 LVYTKKELAEIDAE
+234 LVYTKKELAELDAA
-248 RRQMVSRVFSLEF
+248 RRQMVSRVFSLEY

-266 AEAFAKPLLSAKGTM
+266 AEAFAKPLMSEKGTM

-309 LVFDFVENVDR
+309 LVFDYVENVDR
-320 IAQLIE
+320 IAALIE
-326 KLDVAPKQV
+326 TLDVAPKQV
-335 RVECMVI
+335 RVECMVV

-361 VDFGSVLNG
+361 VDFGSVLDG

-383 DFEGAVYPDQSQS
+383 NFEGANYPDQSQS

-495 RLELSPSVSDYKLQT
+495 RLELSPSVSDYKLQNLT
-510 LKYDGAD
+510 YGGDE

-565 LGDALTGQDDIVR
+565 LGDALTGQDDIVK

-591 GDEKA
+591 GDEKS

-669 AAIAVPGGWR
+669 AAVGVPGGWR
-679 EQMDLLLQDTAI
+679 EQMDLILQDAAI
-691 PQLHAQPSP
+691 PQLHAEPP
-700 QQSAPSTAPTT
+700 QQSMPGAT
-711 PANGGTP
+711 PAPAKGATP

>member
-1 MVRQPVNT
+1 
-9 PILTVLRAN
+9 
-18 ADAAEVPESR
+18 
-28 HHPQDAGREA
+28 
-38 PMHGSHGTI
+38 MHGTRRTTS
-47 LPRFIA
+47 PRFIA
-53 SRSLGVPSVVT
+53 SRTLGAPT
-64 LAIMLCVGSTAV
+64 MITAAIALGACLAVHA
-76 AQSAPSPQSAPPAS
+76 
-90 AQQAPP
+90 QAP
-96 PSNPATPPPASPEA
+96 AAA
-110 TPPTPATGE
+110 PTNTN
-119 ASASPGQAA
+119 QAA
-128 PAAPTEESPA
+128 PAGSAAPASGQQPAAPPAAAGQAGAGTPAPDAPQQPSPDAAAAQPAPTGQAQGSPT
-138 LEAPV
+138 LEAPADEP
-143 AEPVEP
+143 AEPA
-149 SVPVEQPPV
+149 PP

-234 LVYTKKELAEIDAE
+234 LVYTKKELAELDAA
-248 RRQMVSRVFSLEF
+248 RRQMVSRVFSLEY

-266 AEAFAKPLLSAKGTM
+266 AEAFAKPLMSEKGTM

-292 PDFDDIGAD
+292 PDFEDIGAD

-309 LVFDFVENVDR
+309 LVFDYVENVDR
-320 IAQLIE
+320 IAALIE

-335 RVECMVI
+335 RVECMVV

-361 VDFGSVLNG
+361 VDFGSVLDG

-383 DFEGAVYPDQSQS
+383 NFEGANYPDQSQS

-495 RLELSPSVSDYKLQT
+495 RLELSPSVSDYKLQNLT
-510 LKYDGAD
+510 YNGEE

-565 LGDALTGQDDIVR
+565 LGDALTGQDDIVK

-591 GDEKA
+591 GDEKS
-596 SAEGRAALQFTE
+596 SAEGRAALQFSE

-669 AAIAVPGGWR
+669 AAVGVPGGWR
-679 EQMDLLLQDTAI
+679 EQMDLILQDAAI
-691 PQLHAQPSP
+691 PQLHAEPP
-700 QQSAPSTAPTT
+700 QQSMPGTT
-711 PANGGTP
+711 PEPAKGATP

>member
-1 MVRQPVNT
+1 
-9 PILTVLRAN
+9 
-18 ADAAEVPESR
+18 
-28 HHPQDAGREA
+28 
-38 PMHGSHGTI
+38 MHGTRRTTS
-47 LPRFIA
+47 PRFIA
-53 SRSLGVPSVVT
+53 SRSLGVPSIVT
-64 LAIMLCVGSTAV
+64 LAFALAAVHGAARAQVPAAGSPQA
-76 AQSAPSPQSAPPAS
+76 APPAAAPSPAGPAPAQGAAPPA
-90 AQQAPP
+90 APVAP
-96 PSNPATPPPASPEA
+96 NATTAPATAEA
-110 TPPTPATGE
+110 GA
-119 ASASPGQAA
+119 AAA
-128 PAAPTEESPA
+128 PGTAATQESPA
-138 LEAPV
+138 LEAPA
-143 AEPVEP
+143 AEPAEP
-149 SVPVEQPPV
+149 TPP

-234 LVYTKKELAEIDAE
+234 LVYTKKELAELDAA

-266 AEAFAKPLLSAKGTM
+266 AEAFAKPLLSEKGTM

-292 PDFDDIGAD
+292 PDFDDFGAD

-335 RVECMVI
+335 RVECMVV

-361 VDFGSVLNG
+361 VDFASVLNG
-370 PESIVDSLIGGPD
+370 PESIVDSLVGGPD
-383 DFEGAVYPDQSQS
+383 GFDGANYPEDAQS

-459 YLSTTVND
+459 YLSTTINQ
-467 NVSVQTVEFL
+467 NVSIQTVEFL

-495 RLELSPSVSDYKLQT
+495 RLELSPSVSDYKLET
-510 LKYDGAD
+510 LKYDDKD

-565 LGDALTGQDDIVR
+565 LGDALTGQDDIVK

-591 GDEKA
+591 GDEKS
-596 SAEGRAALQFTE
+596 SAEGRAALQFSE

-631 IKAEEALRNGDAAKA
+631 VKAEEALRNGDAAKA

-669 AAIAVPGGWR
+669 AAVTVPGGWR

-691 PQLHAQPSP
+691 PQLHAEPSP
-700 QQSAPSTAPTT
+700 QQFAPPAAPTT
-711 PANGGTP
+711 PVNGGTR

>member
-1 MVRQPVNT
+1 
-9 PILTVLRAN
+9 
-18 ADAAEVPESR
+18 
-28 HHPQDAGREA
+28 
-38 PMHGSHGTI
+38 
-47 LPRFIA
+47 
-53 SRSLGVPSVVT
+53 
-64 LAIMLCVGSTAV
+64 
-76 AQSAPSPQSAPPAS
+76 
-90 AQQAPP
+90 
-96 PSNPATPPPASPEA
+96 
-110 TPPTPATGE
+110 
-119 ASASPGQAA
+119 
-128 PAAPTEESPA
+128 
-138 LEAPV
+138 
-143 AEPVEP
+143 
-149 SVPVEQPPV
+149 
-158 PTIEITPHGT
+158 
-168 VTLQAQGMDI
+168 MDI

-234 LVYTKKELAEIDAE
+234 LVYTKKELAELDAA

-266 AEAFAKPLLSAKGTM
+266 AEAFAKPLMSEKGTV
-281 TVRGTVPRGMQ
+281 TVRGTVSRGMK

-335 RVECMVI
+335 RVECMVV

-361 VDFGSVLNG
+361 VDFGSVLDG

-383 DFEGAVYPDQSQS
+383 NFEGANYPDQSQS

-452 NVGERVA
+452 NVGERVG

-467 NVSVQTVEFL
+467 NVTVQNVEFL
-477 DVGIQLMFRPF
+477 DIGIELMFRPF

-495 RLELSPSVSDYKLQT
+495 RLELSPSISDYKLQT
-510 LKYDGAD
+510 LNYGGAD

-524 KQEVKTNVRVRD
+524 TQEVKTNVRVRD

-565 LGDALTGQDDIVR
+565 LGDALTGQDDIVK

-591 GDEKA
+591 GDEKS
-596 SAEGRAALQFTE
+596 SAEGRAALQFSE

-669 AAIAVPGGWR
+669 AAVTVPGGWR

-691 PQLHAQPSP
+691 PQLHAEPSP
-700 QQSAPSTAPTT
+700 QQFAPPAAPTT

>member
-1 MVRQPVNT
+1 
-9 PILTVLRAN
+9 
-18 ADAAEVPESR
+18 
-28 HHPQDAGREA
+28 
-38 PMHGSHGTI
+38 MHGTRRTTS
-47 LPRFIA
+47 PRFIA
-53 SRSLGVPSVVT
+53 SRSLGAPSIVT
-64 LAIMLCVGSTAV
+64 LAIALGAV
-76 AQSAPSPQSAPPAS
+76 HGAVHAQAPAAGSPQAAPPAAAPS
-90 AQQAPP
+90 STGPAPAQGAAPP
-96 PSNPATPPPASPEA
+96 
-110 TPPTPATGE
+110 
-119 ASASPGQAA
+119 AA
-128 PAAPTEESPA
+128 PAAPNATTAPATAEAGAAAAPGPAPTQESPA
-138 LEAPV
+138 LEAPA
-143 AEPVEP
+143 AEPAE
-149 SVPVEQPPV
+149 SAPP

-234 LVYTKKELAEIDAE
+234 LVYTKKELAELDAA

-266 AEAFAKPLLSAKGTM
+266 AEAFAKPLMSEKGTM

-335 RVECMVI
+335 RVECMVV

-361 VDFGSVLNG
+361 VDFASVLDG

-383 DFEGAVYPDQSQS
+383 NFEGADYPDQSQS

-495 RLELSPSVSDYKLQT
+495 RLELSPSVSDYKLQNLT
-510 LKYDGAD
+510 YNGEE

-565 LGDALTGQDDIVR
+565 LGDALTGQDDIVK

-591 GDEKA
+591 GDER
-596 SAEGRAALQFTE
+596 STAEGRAALQFTE

-669 AAIAVPGGWR
+669 AAVTVPGGWR

-691 PQLHAQPSP
+691 PQLHAEPSP
-700 QQSAPSTAPTT
+700 QQFAPPAAPTT